1 MTIIEIKTN
10 LSIDEAIKR
19 LSNEVKSPS
28 LFQKNGSLM
37 GKVSQEKISV
47 YRVYTFL
54 HFSNFPVFEGN
65 LQTIDGKTT
74 LQGKWTTYLYSKI
87 LMIISYGM
95 LLALLAI
102 TTCIDPFS
110 PISIIFYSMIIV
122 LFLFSRKY
130 KFKRPQEDKEW
141 IIKCFEYIL
150 NT

>member
-1 MTIIEIKTN
+1 MNIIEIKTD

-19 LSNEVKSPS
+19 LSNEVKHPS
-28 LFQKNGSLM
+28 LFPKNGSLM

-54 HFSNFPVFEGN
+54 HFSNFPVFEGS

-74 LQGKWTTYLYSKI
+74 LQGKWTTYLYSKV

-95 LLALLAI
+95 LLSLLAI
-102 TTCIDPFS
+102 TTYIDPFS
-110 PISIIFYSMIIV
+110 MISAVFYSFAVFMF
-122 LFLFSRKY
+122 FLSRKY

-141 IIKCFEYIL
+141 IVKCFEYIL